1 MKLKVILVGAALLL
15 ASCASKAPESELSSS
30 ANTREEIATQSAQLE
45 EARMQNVDILARKQF
60 KQAEDSFENAKAG
73 LEKGKDQEKIIND
86 LRFSKSYLKEAR
98 STAENHKVQAPAI
111 FQARQDA
118 LKAGVSKYSDLRKE
132 WMSIDDDVASDANE
146 LDKVSTSKL
155 TEYQS
160 RYVQLEQHTVM
171 ARELG
176 DAKAKLNGASKD
188 GISKRASDTYRKT
201 EMSIKAAE
209 TVIAANVKNPE
220 GYKDAVAQ
228 ANNNALLLSD
238 VSTTLRGSKGL
249 SESAAIKM
257 VMQNRQITDL
267 KGSLSTSQQNMAT
280 AETEIEMQARAL
292 REKNNALTDKDRQL
306 MAANSSVAIQRA
318 IEKSRSQFSPSEAEA
333 YQQGDKLL
341 IRLKSMH
348 FANGKAEL
356 PEDSMALLAK
366 VADVAK
372 SLDAKA
378 VVVEGH
384 TDSVGSVDINKKLS
398 EDRAHSV
405 ATYFKSNGLDQASI
419 DAEGYGFEKPIASNK
434 TKTGRAQNRRVDV
447 IITPKSTAATTP
459 DANPTRQ

>member
-1 MKLKVILVGAALLL
+1 MKLKLILVGAALLL
-15 ASCASKAPESELSSS
+15 ASCASKAPEAELSSS
-30 ANTREEIATQSAQLE
+30 ANTREEITTQSAQLE
-45 EARMQNVDILARKQF
+45 QARMENVDILARKEF
-60 KQAEDSFENAKAG
+60 KKADEALEDAKSD
-73 LEKGKDQEKIIND
+73 LQNGKDQEKVINN

-98 STAENHKVQAPAI
+98 STAANRKVQAPAI

-118 LKAGVSKYSDLRKE
+118 LKAGVSQYPDLRKE

-146 LDKVSTSKL
+146 LDKVSTTKL
-155 TEYQS
+155 SDYQS
-160 RYVQLEQHTVM
+160 RYVKLEQHAVV
-171 ARELG
+171 ARELS
-176 DAKAKLNGASKD
+176 DAKSKLNGAKKD

-201 EMSIKAAE
+201 EMSINAAE
-209 TVIAANVKNPE
+209 TVVAANVKNPE
-220 GYKDAVAQ
+220 AYRDAVAQ
-228 ANNNALLLSD
+228 ANNNASLLND
-238 VSTTLRGSKGL
+238 VATTLRGSKGL
-249 SESAAIKM
+249 SESAAVKM

-267 KGSLSTSQQNMAT
+267 KGSLTQSQQNMAT
-280 AETEIEMQARAL
+280 AETEIEIQARAL

-306 MAANSSVAIQRA
+306 LAANSSVAIQRA
-318 IEKSRSQFSPSEAEA
+318 IEKSRSQFSKSEAEA

-341 IRLKSMH
+341 IRLKAMH

-356 PEDSMALLAK
+356 PEESMALLAK

-384 TDSVGSVDINKKLS
+384 TDSVGSVELNKKLS
-398 EDRAHSV
+398 EERASSV
-405 ATYFKSNGLDQASI
+405 ATYFKTNGLDQASI

-447 IITPKSTAATTP
+447 IITPKSTASTP
-459 DANPTRQ
+459 TEGTRQ